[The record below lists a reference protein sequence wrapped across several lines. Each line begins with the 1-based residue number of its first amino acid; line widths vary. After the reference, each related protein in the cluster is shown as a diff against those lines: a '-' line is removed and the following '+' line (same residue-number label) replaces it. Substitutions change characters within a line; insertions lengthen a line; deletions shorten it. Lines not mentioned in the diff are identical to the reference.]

1 MSKKPNTSWGKGAE
15 WYDETI
21 SKDDSFQ
28 NKVILPNLLRL
39 MEVKPGEKILDVGCG
54 TGFFAAE
61 FSRFGAKVSGI
72 DVGEELLAIARKNAP
87 KSEFLSASADAI
99 PFGNE
104 FFDKA
109 VFVLS
114 LQNMADMKKA
124 VSEAVRT
131 LKSGGKIFLVL
142 NHPAFRNPGESSWG
156 WDEERHVQY
165 RRLDSYLSE
174 KKSKIQMHPG
184 DNPSDVTWSFH
195 VPLQYYFKL
204 FSKNGLVVEKL
215 EEWTSHTK
223 TPTGPRA
230 EAENKARA
238 EFPLF
243 LALVTCLTGRQVD
256 KI

>member
-1 MSKKPNTSWGKGAE
+1 
-15 WYDETI
+15 
-21 SKDDSFQ
+21 
-28 NKVILPNLLRL
+28 
-39 MEVKPGEKILDVGCG
+39 MEIKSGEKILDVGCG

-61 FSRFGAKVSGI
+61 FSKAGAKVSGI
-72 DVGEELLAIARKNAP
+72 DVGEELLVIARKNAP
-87 KSEFLSASADAI
+87 KAEFKSASAEAL

-104 FFDKA
+104 IFDKV
-109 VFVLS
+109 VFVLA

-124 VSEAVRT
+124 VSEAART

-156 WDEERHVQY
+156 WDQEKIVQY
-165 RRLDSYLSE
+165 RRLDSYISE

-195 VPLQYYFKL
+195 APLQYYFKL
-204 FSKNGLVVEKL
+204 FNKNGFVVEKL

-230 EAENKARA
+230 EAENRARA

-243 LALVTCLTGRQVD
+243 LALVACLPERQVD